1 MLDRLYTSDKTTA
14 LPVVILS
21 ATTGI
26 YYDVL
31 KNNVDFDKSFN
42 TDLMVHNA
50 LTDPN
55 SAIFYSDSRIQDC
68 KVDHSQYMFLKSLI
82 MF

>member
-1 MLDRLYTSDKTTA
+1 MSIA
-14 LPVVILS
+14 VVILA

-42 TDLMVHNA
+42 DDLMVHNT

-55 SAIFYSDSRIQDC
+55 SALFYSDQRIQDC
-68 KVDHSQYMFLKSLI
+68 KVNHSQYMFFFKYLVI
-82 MF
+82 F